1 MKDIIKTCNL
11 TVKLLKFTLNI
22 KIYEEFERFFFK
34 IVWRKTLF
42 LLKHQNDQ
50 AMWLALAVFAAIR
63 TEMKQ
68 SNLVFM
74 NFHQLLRITGPF
86 E

>member
-50 AMWLALAVFAAIR
+50 AMWLALAVFAAIC

>member
-1 MKDIIKTCNL
+1 MRNLKDFSS
-11 TVKLLKFTLNI
+11 KLFGEKL
-22 KIYEEFERFFFK
+22 Y
-34 IVWRKTLF
+34 F

-50 AMWLALAVFAAIR
+50 AMWLALAIVAAIH

-74 NFHQLLRITGPF
+74 NFHQLLRIISPF